1 MSTIRELKQ
10 RRFVQILLGYLAA
23 GWVVIEAVDQLVQND
38 LLPGLVYRIALLW
51 FVVGIPAAGI
61 IAWFHGEQG
70 HQKAPRRELA
80 LLALIVLGLFGFT
93 ARTVNGHMELER
105 ARVGAEE
112 AGLAPSRIAVLYFT
126 DRTSDGELGSLADA
140 FTEDLIRELSRV
152 PDLDVVS
159 ANGVRPYR
167 GEEDP
172 DVVAVA
178 DTLKAGTVVEG
189 SIGKGKDG
197 VAVDLALVDGGSG
210 AVFRRA
216 SLEVP
221 IPVYVEGGTRLAREA
236 ARMLRERLGEEVTL
250 RETRSETDNT
260 TAWSRLQ
267 QGKRAMKDAED
278 ALDADDPDRA
288 DALYQQADSLLA
300 VAATLDTVWARPM
313 ALRSEV
319 AYRRARIPAQLSAG
333 LPQTLAAIRYGDEA
347 VSRDPTSGAALEA
360 RGTARYFRAL
370 TDPDLESAVRDAL
383 ITSAREDLEAAV
395 QRDPH
400 RASAFAMLS
409 HLYYNDP
416 SAPGLTAVLVAAK
429 RAYEEDAYLE
439 SAANVLWRIHTAA
452 LDIGQFPPAVDACQE
467 GQRRFPDD
475 YRFRICGIRLMASPA
490 LAADP
495 DSAWQLAAA
504 ADSLTPESDREYF
517 HVENR
522 LFIAA
527 VLQRAGR
534 TDSARAVLARAAPK
548 ADDARIDPHRDLW
561 LREAIVRSRL
571 GDTREAVALVRKYLV
586 ANPGHHFDQKDGL
599 SWWWRDLEPVPA
611 FRQLLALQSTEDH

>member
-23 GWVVIEAVDQLVQND
+23 GWVIIEAFDQLTQNNII
-38 LLPGLVYRIALLW
+38 PGLAYRLALIW
-51 FVVGIPAAGI
+51 FLVGIPAAGI
-61 IAWFHGEQG
+61 VAWFHGEQG
-70 HQKAPRRELA
+70 RQKVPKSEIA
-80 LLALIVLGLFGFT
+80 LLALIALGLVGFT
-93 ARTVNGHMELER
+93 ARTVDGHLEEER
-105 ARVGAEE
+105 AKVGAVE
-112 AGLAPSRIAVLYFT
+112 AGLATNRIAVLYFT
-126 DRTSDGELGSLADA
+126 DRTNDGELGSLADA

-172 DVVAVA
+172 DVVALA

-189 SIGKGKDG
+189 TVGKSKDG

-221 IPVYVEGGTRLAREA
+221 LPTYVEGGTRLAREA

-260 TAWSRLQ
+260 AAWSLLQ

-278 ALDADDPDRA
+278 ALDADNTDRA
-288 DALYQQADSLLA
+288 DVLYQKADSLLA
-300 VAATLDTVWARPM
+300 GAARLDTAWARPM

-319 AYRRARIPAQLSAG
+319 AYKRARIPAELAAG

-347 VSRDPTSGAALEA
+347 VARDPTDAGGLEA
-360 RGTARYFRAL
+360 RGTARYWRWL
-370 TDPDLESAVRDAL
+370 TDPELEGAARNQL
-383 ITSAREDLEAAV
+383 ITSAKQDLEAAV

-400 RASAFAMLS
+400 RASAFATLS

-416 SAPGLTAVLVAAK
+416 SAPGLTAVLMAAQ
-429 RAYEEDAYLE
+429 RAYEEDAFLS

-452 LDIGQFPPAVDACQE
+452 LDIGQFPPAVKACDE
-467 GQRRFPDD
+467 GLQRFPGD

-490 LAADP
+490 IAADA
-495 DSAWQLAAA
+495 DSAWHLAAE
-504 ADSLTPESDREYF
+504 ADSLMPESERPFYD
-517 HVENR
+517 VENR
-522 LFIAA
+522 IFIAA

-534 TDSARAVLARAAPK
+534 TDSARAVLDRVAAT
-548 ADDARIDPHRDLW
+548 ADDPRIDPHRDLW

-571 GDTREAVALVRKYLV
+571 GDTHDAVALVRKYLV

-611 FRQLLALQSTEDH
+611 FQQLLALQATDDR